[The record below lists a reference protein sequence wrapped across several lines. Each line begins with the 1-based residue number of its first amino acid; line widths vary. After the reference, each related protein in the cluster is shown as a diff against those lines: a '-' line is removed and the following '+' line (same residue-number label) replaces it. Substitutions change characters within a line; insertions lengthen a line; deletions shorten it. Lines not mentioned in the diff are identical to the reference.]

1 MCYLLPL
8 LCELADAFPVLQ
20 QSELYAQKDPAA
32 PIMKYINRNL
42 SEKLSLE
49 ILSQQF
55 FISQTHLN
63 RLFRKSANISVY
75 EYITIKRLFMA
86 QDLLAKGHTPNE
98 VYSTCGFQ
106 EYSTFYRAYKRH
118 FGVSPSKQK

>member
-1 MCYLLPL
+1 
-8 LCELADAFPVLQ
+8 
-20 QSELYAQKDPAA
+20 
-32 PIMKYINRNL
+32 
-42 SEKLSLE
+42 
-49 ILSQQF
+49 
-55 FISQTHLN
+55 
-63 RLFRKSANISVY
+63 
-75 EYITIKRLFMA
+75 MA